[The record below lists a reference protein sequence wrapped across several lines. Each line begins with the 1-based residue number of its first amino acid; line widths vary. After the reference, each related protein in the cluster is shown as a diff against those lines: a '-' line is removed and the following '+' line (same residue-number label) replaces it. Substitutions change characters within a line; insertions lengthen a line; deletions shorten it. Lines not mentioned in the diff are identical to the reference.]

1 MMNIQSFKNGLN
13 YRSSVWRRHGL
24 TFGVWGLAVAG
35 AFFLVGKRTHH
46 FEIVGAAQN
55 RSYQIAS
62 KEIAR
67 IQTILVRPYEKIRQG
82 QTVAL
87 LEDEC
92 IRCELSVATAEAA
105 RLKAELNALRDKM
118 AVEAQEQTNLQLSN
132 LRRFAT
138 DIEDARILVLNLTT
152 SIETDRL
159 TLQDL
164 QLKMEVKQK
173 LYSSNAATIYERE
186 TARIT
191 HDALNKKIRENEAA
205 LKQAKMDLK
214 EAQDRHNAFFANP
227 TTEPSIDLALA
238 PLHEA
243 ITVQERKID
252 GLALNRALLV
262 LKSPIEGTV
271 DFVYRNSGE
280 TIRPA
285 EPILTIIPACPSEIV
300 GYLLEDRPT
309 EIMEGDAVEVFDL
322 RNPSQPTAA
331 RILKVAPAIEEI
343 PIHLRRNPNIPEWG
357 QPVLV
362 SIPPEL
368 KLLSGERVKIVSK

>member
-1 MMNIQSFKNGLN
+1 MMTLSLKDRFN

-24 TFGVWGLAVAG
+24 TVGVWGLAIASVV
-35 AFFLVGKRTHH
+35 FLIEKRPHH
-46 FEIVGAAQN
+46 FEIIGAAQN
-55 RSYQIAS
+55 RSYQVAS

-67 IQTILVRPYEKIRQG
+67 IQTILVRPYEKVRQG
-82 QTVAL
+82 QPVAF
-87 LEDEC
+87 LEDDC
-92 IRCELSVATAEAA
+92 IRCDLAVATAEAA

-118 AVEAQEQTNLQLSN
+118 TAEAQEQTNLRLAD

-173 LYSSNAATIYERE
+173 LYATNAATIYERE

-191 HDALNKKIRENEAA
+191 HDALEKKIRENEAS

-214 EAQDRHNAFFANP
+214 EAQDRYNGFFRNP
-227 TTEPSIDLALA
+227 TTQPSIDLALA

-252 GLALNRALLV
+252 GLSLNRALLV

-271 DFVYRNSGE
+271 DFVYRNPGE

-285 EPILTIIPACPSEIV
+285 EPILSIIPACPKEIV
-300 GYLLEDRPT
+300 GYLPEDRPT
-309 EIMEGDAVEVFDL
+309 EIMEGDVVEIFDF
-322 RNPSQPTAA
+322 RNPAQPTAA

-343 PIHLRRNPNIPEWG
+343 PIHLRRNPSIPEWG

-362 SIPPEL
+362 SVPPEL
-368 KLLSGERVKIVSK
+368 KLLSGERVRIISK